1 MSAYA
6 PQVLSAPLS
15 CRCPQAL
22 ACKSTGQMLRSR
34 TSIAKNTR
42 CSCKVLPPASV
53 PQSREPPCT
62 SFLNGSSPSSA
73 KTSKPCG
80 GALQGREGRGRQ
92 EAEPADLA
100 SAFEKNSRHSSAEG
114 RFRASLESIRDSIR
128 RRPWHRQGPLKV
140 NPFPIPS
147 APLAPGPWPL
157 APGLSRDLLRQA
169 DLPVQGVGDHQVLAL
184 GPKGHCSAEQGIEE
198 HASRKDVH
206 RKIVLVASTQQALP
220 DLQSLRKGIEKNC
233 LQDSFL
239 EEAPEQHIQ
248 VCQQLS
254 AFHHRCHTQQLY

>member
-1 MSAYA
+1 MTITRKNGSHGLSAMSAYA

-100 SAFEKNSRHSSAEG
+100 SGLFGVGQTRIRAKRQRTQPAKFAGSA
-114 RFRASLESIRDSIR
+114 LR
-128 RRPWHRQGPLKV
+128 RR
-140 NPFPIPS
+140 
-147 APLAPGPWPL
+147 AA
-157 APGLSRDLLRQA
+157 RQA
-169 DLPVQGVGDHQVLAL
+169 ETLAR
-184 GPKGHCSAEQGIEE
+184 GSEGCEC
-198 HASRKDVH
+198 
-206 RKIVLVASTQQALP
+206 ASTQRLSLPGMRTIAEALIAR
-220 DLQSLRKGIEKNC
+220 SGRRASG
-233 LQDSFL
+233 S
-239 EEAPEQHIQ
+239 
-248 VCQQLS
+248 
-254 AFHHRCHTQQLY
+254 TT

>member
-1 MSAYA
+1 MTITRKNGSHGLSAMSAYA

-157 APGLSRDLLRQA
+157 AC
-169 DLPVQGVGDHQVLAL
+169 PVTSCGKRTFRCKVLATIRSWL
-184 GPKGHCSAEQGIEE
+184 SDQKG
-198 HASRKDVH
+198 
-206 RKIVLVASTQQALP
+206 IVL
-220 DLQSLRKGIEKNC
+220 QSK
-233 LQDSFL
+233 
-239 EEAPEQHIQ
+239 A
-248 VCQQLS
+248 
-254 AFHHRCHTQQLY
+254 